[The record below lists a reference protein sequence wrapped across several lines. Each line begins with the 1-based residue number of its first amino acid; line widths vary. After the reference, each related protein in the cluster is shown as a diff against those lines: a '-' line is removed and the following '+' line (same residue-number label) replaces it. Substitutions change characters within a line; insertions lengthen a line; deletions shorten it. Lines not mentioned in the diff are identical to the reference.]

1 MITLYYWPTPNGHK
15 VSIMLEEIG
24 AAYEVRPVNILTGQQ
39 HEESFQKIN
48 PNRRIPAIVDM
59 DGPSGRPFTL
69 FESGAILQYLA
80 DKSGKFLPT
89 TPEDRYLCLQWL
101 SFQIANVGP
110 MFGQCGH
117 FMGYAPEDIPYAKK
131 RYYNETVRL
140 YGIMDAQLEKNEY
153 LAGDYSIADIATYPW
168 TMPIIRAL
176 HTIDITAFPHVQR
189 WNNAIAERPAVKRG
203 IAILEDAM
211 KIGNPTEEARQAM
224 FGDKHMSPGKSKND

>member
-1 MITLYYWPTPNGHK
+1 
-15 VSIMLEEIG
+15 MLEEIG
-24 AAYEVRPVNILTGQQ
+24 ANYELHPINILKGQQ

-59 DGPSGRPFTL
+59 DGPLGRPFAL

-80 DKSGKFLPT
+80 SKAGKFLPSG
-89 TPEDRYLCLQWL
+89 PEDRYLCLQWL

-140 YGIMDAQLEKNEY
+140 YGILDAQLEKNEY
-153 LAGDYSIADIATYPW
+153 LAGAYSIADIATYPW
-168 TMPIIRAL
+168 TMPLVRKL
-176 HTIDITAFPHVQR
+176 HTIDIAAFPNVQR
-189 WNNAIAERPAVKRG
+189 WNQAIADRPAVKRG
-203 IAILEDAM
+203 ISILEDAM
-211 KIGNPTEEARQAM
+211 KIGDPTEEARKAM
-224 FGDKHMSPGKSKND
+224 FGNIQISQDKRSN